1 MTSPSITILLPYAE
15 HFSAGRAGAIALC
28 VRDATAVSRFRDRI
42 RIIGRPLAQPFSGF
56 DYAGLEPAW
65 GGLAGRNLGL
75 AERLLRLLGRR
86 RDVLV
91 EVHNRPKVFRYLAMR
106 APDLPLALH
115 LHNDPTTMQGARSA
129 AARARILR
137 RALAVCCVSG
147 FVRDRFVD
155 GVRDRSGK
163 THVLFNG
170 TSRALTRPPVKERTI
185 LFVGRLI
192 EDKGPDQLVDALVSV
207 LPRHPDW
214 RALIIGSPR
223 PGPAPAPSAF
233 ESRLRARAAGLG
245 DALRFLGF
253 LPHEE
258 VQDHFRRAAIVVVP
272 SVWQEPF
279 GRTAI
284 EGLAA
289 GCAVIAY
296 DRGGLGEI
304 VRGRGLLLE
313 RPGADALTDA
323 LERLIGDEPL
333 RESLQ
338 SQAWRDC
345 PFGIEETTARHD
357 DLRGALLERLALRSG
372 LPSARREEPEIASR
386 GGRFGRL

>member
-1 MTSPSITILLPYAE
+1 MTSSIAILLPYAE
-15 HFSAGRAGAIALC
+15 HFDPERAGAIALC
-28 VRDATAVSRFRDRI
+28 VRDATAASRFSDRI

-75 AERLLRLLGRR
+75 AEELLRLLGAR

-91 EVHNRPKVFRYLAMR
+91 EVHNRPKVFHYLAMR

-137 RALAVCCVSG
+137 RALAVCSVSG
-147 FVRDRFVD
+147 FVRDRFLD

-163 THVLFNG
+163 AHVLFNG
-170 TSRALTRPPVKERTI
+170 TPRAMDRPPAKEPII
-185 LFVGRLI
+185 LFAGRLI
-192 EDKGPDQLVDALVSV
+192 EDKGPDHLVDALASV

-214 RALIIGSPR
+214 RALIVGAPR
-223 PGPAPAPSAF
+223 PGVAQVPSPF
-233 ESRLRARAAGLG
+233 ESKLRARVAGLG
-245 DALRFLGF
+245 DAVRFLGF

-272 SVWQEPF
+272 SIWQEPF

-289 GCAVIAY
+289 GCAVVAY

-304 VRGRGLLLE
+304 VRGRGLLLQ
-313 RPGADALTDA
+313 RPNPDALADT

-333 RESLQ
+333 RQRLQ
-338 SQAWRDC
+338 TQAWRDF
-345 PFGIEETTARHD
+345 PFEIKETTARQD
-357 DLRGALLERLALRSG
+357 DLRGTLLERLA
-372 LPSARREEPEIASR
+372 LPSARREEPEIARR
-386 GGRFGRL
+386 GGRLGEL